1 MMAAMPG
8 TAAPRFNPA
17 PGWPTPPV
25 GWSPPFGWT
34 PDPSW
39 PPAPPGWQFW
49 VHAPVQK
56 ITQPLSTPP
65 ETSPTRAD
73 ATPTP
78 RAPLPQEELVPRAS
92 VEPRRSEPDEQA
104 GGSRLG
110 RHPIPHGYTVIDVE
124 TTGLSPK
131 TGDRVVEI
139 AVVYVSDSGDIQD
152 RWSTLVNPQRDVG
165 PTRIHGITASDVLD
179 APTFAEIAPYV
190 LRAINGRVVAA
201 HNAPFDLRFLAHEL
215 VRSGVPLEQLP
226 LSGLCTMQWSKSYLQ
241 SPSRKLVDCCAA
253 ADIPLTLAHSAAAD
267 ALAAAQLLSHY
278 LRSSSGS
285 PPWAPVIDDCV
296 AYAWP
301 AYRGDFAELRFTRRG
316 TASTARED
324 CWLDLIVSGMPRAAD
339 PRVDAYLSVLE
350 MALLDGFLAE
360 HEKRGLVDVA
370 KDQGLTRGEVTDIHS
385 SYLGAL
391 AEVAWA
397 DGVVTSKERA
407 DLELVARL
415 LNLPAHDVDD
425 ALAAAE
431 DTASRGEPGAVEL
444 FATTGLVL
452 QPGDRV
458 CFTGDMKVERS
469 VWEERSRA
477 AGLVPGS
484 LVKATKLL
492 VAADPN
498 SLSGKASKA
507 QAYGVPII
515 AEEAFERLLKG

>member
-1 MMAAMPG
+1 MATMPG
-8 TAAPRFNPA
+8 SHAPRFNPA
-17 PGWPTPPV
+17 PGWPVPPE

-49 VHAPVQK
+49 LRTSPAAQA
-56 ITQPLSTPP
+56 TRNDLATDQPSIPSDSDAAAGASEATREEARSTP
-65 ETSPTRAD
+65 A
-73 ATPTP
+73 
-78 RAPLPQEELVPRAS
+78 
-92 VEPRRSEPDEQA
+92 EPRSKAARSTTKA
-104 GGSRLG
+104 LV
-110 RHPIPHGYTVIDVE
+110 PHGYTVIDVE

-165 PTRIHGITASDVLD
+165 PTNIHGITATDILE

-190 LRAINGRVVAA
+190 LRAINGRVVTA

-215 VRSGVPLEQLP
+215 VRSGVPLELLP

-241 SPSRKLVDCCAA
+241 SPSRKLVDCCTAA
-253 ADIPLTLAHSAAAD
+253 NIVLTSAHSAAAD

-278 LRSSSGS
+278 LRSASGA
-285 PPWAPVIDDCV
+285 PPWTPTIEDCV

-301 AYRGDFAELRFTRRG
+301 PYRGDFAELRFARRG
-316 TASTARED
+316 HGAKVRED
-324 CWLDLIVSGMPRAAD
+324 RWLDLIVSGMPRAAE

-360 HEKRGLVDVA
+360 HEKQALVAVA
-370 KDQGLTRGEVTDIHS
+370 QEQGLSRGEVTDIHS
-385 SYLGAL
+385 SYLRAL

-397 DGVVTSKERA
+397 DGVITPKEHA

-425 ALAAAE
+425 ALTTAE
-431 DTASRGEPGAVEL
+431 EAVSRGEPGAVEL
-444 FATTGLVL
+444 FATTGLAL
-452 QPGDRV
+452 EPGDRV
-458 CFTGDMKVERS
+458 CFTGEMKVERS
-469 VWEERSRA
+469 VWQERSRA
-477 AGLVPGS
+477 AGLIPAGLAKS
-484 LVKATKLL
+484 TKVL

-515 AEEAFERLLKG
+515 TEDAFERLLTS